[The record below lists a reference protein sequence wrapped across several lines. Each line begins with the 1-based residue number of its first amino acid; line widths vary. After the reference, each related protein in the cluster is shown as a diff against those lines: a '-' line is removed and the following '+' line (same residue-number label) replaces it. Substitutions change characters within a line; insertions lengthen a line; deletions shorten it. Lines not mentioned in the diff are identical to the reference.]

1 MVHPDSQALRGCTA
15 AATSYGTLPTSA
27 PVTTAEMGNP
37 TAEQSIHDSEHGS
50 AAAPPSKVASVFRS
64 VPFQILVACGVS
76 FTAPG
81 MWDALNN
88 LGAGG
93 AAEPY
98 AVSAANAL
106 VYGLFFLVCIAAGAI
121 NNRIGLKWGL
131 ALGSI
136 GYPIYGAG
144 LYVNS
149 TSAVT
154 WFMLFGS
161 ALCGIS
167 AGFFW
172 AAEAAIII
180 GYPSPKDR
188 AFYLAIWQTAKA
200 AGPIVGGA
208 INLGLNADKSSSGS
222 VSPST
227 YIAFIVI
234 MCLGLPIAVLL
245 SPAEK
250 VWRKDGTR
258 VVTQREPTFAA
269 EFKAVWDLLRSPRIL
284 LLLPAFF
291 ISYFYNGLLSTWL
304 TSYFTVRARAF
315 SSFFTNFAG
324 IFSSFIIASL
334 LDRQSIH
341 IKTRARIAFSA
352 IVIVLSGTWIWAII
366 LQKQY
371 YDSDPAPV
379 HDWFRGGFGAS
390 YALVFFW
397 QFAGQAFQQFLY
409 WLVGQYTTDL
419 SSVSRHTG
427 ILRGFEALGQT
438 VAWAMQ
444 SEAKVNHFVSIGI
457 NFGVLLLSVAP
468 TWVVLS
474 RLEGSHEITRT
485 AADLSAESF
494 GEDGAQGPVKQGD
507 GN

>member
-1 MVHPDSQALRGCTA
+1 MTLFCVRLLFDDFNLFGLVVPHSRNLSIDFLIFRIEFISRCISQV
-15 AATSYGTLPTSA
+15 TSLSLEILELIEHSLP
-27 PVTTAEMGNP
+27 P
-37 TAEQSIHDSEHGS
+37 
-50 AAAPPSKVASVFRS
+50 
-64 VPFQILVACGVS
+64 ILVACGVS

-154 WFMLFGS
+154 
-161 ALCGIS
+161 C
-167 AGFFW
+167 
-172 AAEAAIII
+172 
-180 GYPSPKDR
+180 
-188 AFYLAIWQTAKA
+188 
-200 AGPIVGGA
+200 
-208 INLGLNADKSSSGS
+208 SGS
-222 VSPST
+222 VSTST

-245 SPAEK
+245 SPADK
-250 VWRKDGTR
+250 VWRRDGTR
-258 VVTQREPTFAA
+258 VVTQREATFGA
-269 EFKAVWDLLRSPRIL
+269 EFRAVWGLLGSPRIL

-291 ISYFYNGLLSTWL
+291 ISYFYNGLMSTWL
-304 TSYFTVRARAF
+304 TTYFTVRARAF

-334 LDRQSIH
+334 LDRQGIP
-341 IKTRARIAFSA
+341 IRTRARAAFCA
-352 IVIVLSGTWIWAII
+352 IR
-366 LQKQY
+366 Y
-371 YDSDPAPV
+371 YAAAGPGPV
-379 HDWFRGGFGAS
+379 FDWFRGGFGAS

-444 SEAKVNHFVSIGI
+444 SEARVNHFVSIGI
-457 NFGVLLLSVAP
+457 NFGVLLLTGEEPRDYAHGRGSKRR
-468 TWVVLS
+468 VVW
-474 RLEGSHEITRT
+474 RWCHGWAREAG
-485 AADLSAESF
+485 
-494 GEDGAQGPVKQGD
+494 
-507 GN
+507 

>member
-1 MVHPDSQALRGCTA
+1 MASTD
-15 AATSYGTLPTSA
+15 A
-27 PVTTAEMGNP
+27 PPAYT
-37 TAEQSIHDSEHGS
+37 Q
-50 AAAPPSKVASVFRS
+50 AAPTRRLVSVFRS
-64 VPFQILVACGVS
+64 IPFQIAIASGVS

-106 VYGLFFLVCIAAGAI
+106 LYGLFAVVCVAAGAI
-121 NNRIGLKWGL
+121 NNRIGLRYGL
-131 ALGSI
+131 ALGAI

-144 LYVNS
+144 LYTNNYS
-149 TSAVT
+149 PTT

-208 INLGLNADKSSSGS
+208 INLGLNAQTSGQGS
-222 VSPST
+222 VSAST
-227 YIAFIVI
+227 YIVFIVI
-234 MCLGLPIAVLL
+234 MCLGLPIGICL
-245 SPAEK
+245 SPAHK
-250 VWRKDGTR
+250 VQRKDKTL
-258 VVTQREPTFAA
+258 VVVHTQSSWWA
-269 EFKAVWDLLRSPRIL
+269 EFRAVFKLLATRRIV
-284 LLLPAFF
+284 LLLPSFF
-291 ISYFYNGLLSTWL
+291 ISYFYNGFQSTWL
-304 TSYFTVRARAF
+304 TTYFTVRARAF

-324 IFSSFIIASL
+324 IISSFMIATL
-334 LDRQSIH
+334 LDSQKVH
-341 IKTRARIAFSA
+341 IKTRARIAFVS
-352 IVIVLSGTWIWAII
+352 IVIILTGTWIWASI
-366 LQKQY
+366 LQYQFY
-371 YDSDPAPV
+371 YESAESPV
-379 HDWFRGGFGAS
+379 FDWFKGGFGKS

-397 QFAGQAFQQFLY
+397 TFAGQAFQQFLY

-419 SSVSRHTG
+419 SSLSHHCG

-444 SEAKVNHFVSIGI
+444 SEGNANHFVSIGI
-457 NFGVLLLSVAP
+457 NFGITLLSVIP
-468 TWVVLS
+468 TWIVIS
-474 RLEGSHEITRT
+474 ELEHSHEIQVT
-485 AADLSAESF
+485 AEDTTDTKTA
-494 GEDGAQGPVKQGD
+494 GEMNAAV
-507 GN
+507 

>member
-1 MVHPDSQALRGCTA
+1 MASTD
-15 AATSYGTLPTSA
+15 A
-27 PVTTAEMGNP
+27 PPAYT
-37 TAEQSIHDSEHGS
+37 Q
-50 AAAPPSKVASVFRS
+50 AAPTRRLLSVFRS
-64 VPFQILVACGVS
+64 IPFQIAIASGVS

-106 VYGLFFLVCIAAGAI
+106 LYGLFAVVCVAAGAI
-121 NNRIGLKWGL
+121 NNRIGLRYGL
-131 ALGSI
+131 ALGAI

-144 LYVNS
+144 LYTNNYS
-149 TSAVT
+149 PTT

-208 INLGLNADKSSSGS
+208 INLGLNAQTSGQGS
-222 VSPST
+222 VSAST
-227 YIAFIVI
+227 YIVFIVI
-234 MCLGLPIAVLL
+234 MCLGLPIGLCL
-245 SPAEK
+245 SPAHK
-250 VWRKDGTR
+250 VQRKDKTL
-258 VVTQREPTFAA
+258 VVVHTQSSWAA
-269 EFKAVWDLLRSPRIL
+269 EFKAVLKLLATRRIL
-284 LLLPAFF
+284 MLLPAFF
-291 ISYFYNGLLSTWL
+291 ISYFYNGFQSTWL
-304 TSYFTVRARAF
+304 TTYFTVRARAF

-324 IFSSFIIASL
+324 IISSFMIATL
-334 LDRQSIH
+334 LDSQKVH
-341 IKTRARIAFSA
+341 IKTRARIAFAA
-352 IVIVLSGTWIWAII
+352 IVIVLTGTWIWATI
-366 LQKQY
+366 LQYQFY
-371 YDSDPAPV
+371 YDSAESPV
-379 HDWFRGGFGAS
+379 FDWFKGGFGKS

-397 QFAGQAFQQFLY
+397 TFAGQAFQQFLY

-419 SSVSRHTG
+419 SSLSHHCG

-438 VAWAMQ
+438 VAWA
-444 SEAKVNHFVSIGI
+444 
-457 NFGVLLLSVAP
+457 
-468 TWVVLS
+468 
-474 RLEGSHEITRT
+474 
-485 AADLSAESF
+485 
-494 GEDGAQGPVKQGD
+494 
-507 GN
+507 